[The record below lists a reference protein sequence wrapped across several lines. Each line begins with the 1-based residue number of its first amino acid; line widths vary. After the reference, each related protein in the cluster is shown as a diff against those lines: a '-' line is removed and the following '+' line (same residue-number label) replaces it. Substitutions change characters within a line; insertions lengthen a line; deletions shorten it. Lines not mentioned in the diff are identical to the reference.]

1 MRSSSSRQV
10 VTAARPHVRRRRAA
24 NSCEACRRRKVRC
37 DQKLPC
43 AACVR
48 AKVSMTCVYRDRAP
62 SQVISDEDSQ
72 TSHLPDDSPSS
83 GVQLG
88 TPGTTVSQ
96 SHQSDGD
103 LAAKR
108 THNEPL
114 PGQPSLRRS
123 LLQGGLTTPKATTSR
138 ELSQAAIPIPTP
150 APRLR
155 HVADKTK
162 MFGESHWVH
171 LADKVGFL
179 AMTPV

>member
-24 NSCEACRRRKVRC
+24 NSCEACRRRKIRC

-48 AKVSMTCVYRDRAP
+48 ARVSLICVYRDRSP
-62 SQVISDEDSQ
+62 SKAISDEDSQ
-72 TSHLPDDSPSS
+72 ASHRPDGCPSS
-83 GVQLG
+83 GVETS
-88 TPGTTVSQ
+88 TPDTTISQ
-96 SHQSDGD
+96 SHQSDGG
-103 LAAKR
+103 LAARR

-114 PGQPSLRRS
+114 PEQPSLRRS
-123 LLQGGLTTPKATTSR
+123 LLQGASTIPKATTSR
-138 ELSQAAIPIPTP
+138 ELSQAAITIPTP

-155 HVADKTK
+155 QAANKTK

-171 LADKVGFL
+171 MADRVGIL
-179 AMTPV
+179 VVASG